1 MGTQK
6 YEASKRKRESEK
18 EETQLSPS
26 PFFRRSLVTHR
37 AVVVP
42 ENRWRQLAY

>member
-26 PFFRRSLVTHR
+26 PFFRRSLVAHR
-37 AVVVP
+37 VVVP
-42 ENRWRQLAY
+42 ENRWRELAY